1 MFHNSILRLLLAS
14 FFLYFA
20 WPLIPQAVTNIEF
33 TFWGIWLVFFL
44 LVIGANLATV
54 LQLNKPSVVEQERQ
68 RQF

>member
-20 WPLIPQAVTNIEF
+20 WPLIPQAATNIEF